1 MNYPM
6 IEILRIAGAALWA
19 HKFRALLTT
28 LGIAIGIFTVGVVM
42 AIIEGLN
49 VSFSEQI
56 SSLGSDVMYIDKRD
70 WFMNRDTWLMT
81 RQRRNI
87 GMDAAA
93 YIRERATYI
102 SHVSPRIYQRT
113 TLKRGDKSLEH
124 IATIGVAED
133 MAVISGT
140 DLTNGRFISI
150 ADGHHRKPVVVIGD
164 AVREELFEWE
174 DPVGQRISLSGR
186 KFLVIGVL
194 EKQGQM
200 LGRNMDNM
208 VYIPAETLLKM
219 FSRRWRNITIA
230 VKASDPALLADARDE
245 VEGIMRRYRKLRPG
259 EDNDFAINQQSSLQE
274 FYDNATRML
283 WMVAIGIGSIA
294 LIVGGV
300 GVMNIMLV
308 TVTERTREIGI
319 RKSLGARRSTIRWQF
334 LVESMTV
341 SALGVLVGF
350 LAASGVAVFIHKSTP
365 LAARIPPAW
374 GLLGVGVVVVV
385 GLIFG
390 LWPATKAA
398 RLDPI
403 DALRYE

>member
-1 MNYPM
+1 M

-49 VSFSEQI
+49 ASFSEQI
-56 SSLGSDVMYIDKRD
+56 SSLGSDVMYIDKRNWFQHRED
-70 WFMNRDTWLMT
+70 WLLH

-87 GMDAAA
+87 GMDAAD
-93 YIRERATYI
+93 YIRDRAQYV
-102 SHVSPRIYQRT
+102 SHVSPRIYQRGN
-113 TLKRGDKSLEH
+113 LKYEDQNLERV
-124 IATIGVAED
+124 AVLGVHSD
-133 MAVISGT
+133 MGVITGA
-140 DLTNGRFISI
+140 DVVAGRYISPI
-150 ADGHHRKPVVVIGD
+150 DTKHRKAVAVIGD
-164 AVREELFEWE
+164 AVRENLFEFK
-174 DPVGQRISLSGR
+174 DPVGRKLTINGR

-200 LGRNMDNM
+200 LGRNLDNM

-219 FSRRWRNITIA
+219 FGRRWRNVTIA
-230 VKASDPALLADARDE
+230 AKASDPALLDE
-245 VEGIMRRYRKLRPG
+245 AKDEMEGIMRRYRKLRPS
-259 EDNDFAINQQSSLQE
+259 EENDFAINQQSSLQE
-274 FYDNATRML
+274 LFDNATRML
-283 WMVAIGIGSIA
+283 WMVAMGIGSIA

-308 TVTERTREIGI
+308 TVTERTMEIGI
-319 RKSLGARRSTIRWQF
+319 RKSLGARRRTILWQF

-341 SALGVLVGF
+341 SAVGVVLGFG
-350 LAASGVAVFIHKSTP
+350 LASATALFIQKYTP
-365 LAARIPPAW
+365 LAARIPPTW
-374 GLLGVGVVVVV
+374 GLLGIGVVVVV

-398 RLDPI
+398 RMDPI
-403 DALRYE
+403 EALRYE